1 MLLSGTIERER
12 SCWGKIIDDGIIAH
26 IMINITP
33 VIAFNALLNM
43 FNDFNKRSY
52 IVLFTN

>member
-12 SCWGKIIDDGIIAH
+12 SCWGKITEDGIIAH

-33 VIAFNALLNM
+33 VIACNALLNM
-43 FNDFNKRSY
+43 FNDFNKDH
-52 IVLFTN
+52 I